1 MILSINPEQLVHWRE
16 QLVLQDTKTGFF
28 RALPRMNPKR
38 GLQRKLYYCRSYSVI
53 KQEFVRPR
61 WPYDMRPSAEKY
73 MCVIVIR

>member
-1 MILSINPEQLVHWRE
+1 MAYNPIGE
-16 QLVLQDTKTGFF
+16 G
-28 RALPRMNPKR
+28 A
-38 GLQRKLYYCRSYSVI
+38 KL